1 MTTNIIRMT
10 TPKDADTMTESTTNR
25 DRLML
30 TAIDLMAEKGYQGVT
45 TKEIAAAAGV
55 SEMTLF
61 RQFGTKLQLLEQA
74 IDRFHYAGEMEE
86 LFSTRLTWS
95 LREDLLRITRAY
107 HDIMDRNR
115 KLVLVMLRSA
125 ELSDLRDRAQDHPRQ
140 LQQLLTAY
148 FQEMQ
153 RQGKVKAIDSEAQA
167 MAFMWMNYGAFI
179 SRLHNADLITA
190 VSQEQFLQT
199 SIALFVDALTPINER
214 IKER

>member
-1 MTTNIIRMT
+1 
-10 TPKDADTMTESTTNR
+10 MTESTTNR

-30 TAIDLMAEKGYQGVT
+30 TAIDLMAEKGYQGVS

-74 IDRFHYAGEMEE
+74 IGCFHYAGEMEK

-95 LREDLLRITRAY
+95 LREDLLQITRAY
-107 HDIMDRNR
+107 HDIMNRNR

-148 FQEMQ
+148 FQEMH

-167 MAFMWMNYGAFI
+167 MTFMWMNYGAFI

-190 VSQEQFLQT
+190 VSHEQFLQT
-199 SIALFVDALTPINER
+199 SIELFVDALTPMNER
-214 IKER
+214 ITDR

>member
-1 MTTNIIRMT
+1 
-10 TPKDADTMTESTTNR
+10 MTESTTNR

-30 TAIDLMAEKGYQGVT
+30 TAIDLMAEKGYQGVS

-74 IDRFHYAGEMEE
+74 IDRFHYAGEMEQ
-86 LFSTRLTWS
+86 LFSTCLTWS
-95 LREDLLRITRAY
+95 LREDLLQITRAY

-148 FQEMQ
+148 FQEMH
-153 RQGKVKAIDSEAQA
+153 RQGKVKAVVAEAQA

-179 SRLHNADLITA
+179 SRLYNADLITA
-190 VSQEQFLQT
+190 VSHEQFLQT
-199 SIALFVDALTPINER
+199 SIELFVDALTPINER
-214 IKER
+214 NTE